1 MVDSSI
7 WDQEIDVPED
17 VISYVDSNV
26 SANMPPMSR
35 VEGISPHG
43 ASYWTRTAEIQ
54 TTQEDGSPLSFFLKV
69 SQNDTGKGM
78 MSGEFASMSALHNT
92 MPDLA
97 PKPIAWGTYASNP
110 NIHFFLCSFH
120 DMTDEV
126 PDVEVFPAKI
136 AELHMKGVS
145 PNGKFGFPVVTYQGR
160 LPQDTTWCDT
170 WEECFSRSLKRMLEL
185 EEEAQGYNEKMSFLS
200 NAIMTKVIPR
210 LLRPLETEGHQ
221 IQPRL
226 VHGDLWDGNTST
238 DVVTDNPLIFDASAF
253 YAHNEYELGPWRP
266 TRHKIGKSYVHVYHK
281 HFPISAPEEDF
292 DDRNTL
298 YCIRFNMC
306 SSALYPGNIRFRNIV
321 MEEMQVLVDKF
332 PDGYEGWL
340 KQRKISLG
348 D

>member
-1 MVDSSI
+1 MVRATGHARQKYEPRRKMEAPYRSS
-7 WDQEIDVPED
+7 
-17 VISYVDSNV
+17 
-26 SANMPPMSR
+26 SR
-35 VEGISPHG
+35 SVHAIFVVMLVARFNEK
-43 ASYWTRTAEIQ
+43 YQ
-54 TTQEDGSPLSFFLKV
+54 V

-120 DMTDEV
+120 DMTDDV

-170 WEECFSRSLKRMLEL
+170 WEKCFSRSLKRMLEL
-185 EEEAQGYNEKMSFLS
+185 EEEAQGYSEKMKSLS
-200 NAIMTKVIPR
+200 DAIMTKVIPR
-210 LLRPLETEGHQ
+210 LLRPLETEGRQ

-238 DVVTDNPLIFDASAF
+238 DVATDNPVIFDAAAF
-253 YAHNEYELGPWRP
+253 YAHNECKFLIQNFFF
-266 TRHKIGKSYVHVYHK
+266 K
-281 HFPISAPEEDF
+281 
-292 DDRNTL
+292 TL
-298 YCIRFNMC
+298 
-306 SSALYPGNIRFRNIV
+306 
-321 MEEMQVLVDKF
+321 
-332 PDGYEGWL
+332 L
-340 KQRKISLG
+340 KQIR
-348 D
+348 